1 VIDGLATVL
10 IMVSLV
16 AAAWTFVPAARN
28 RPIGRSQLWALVM
41 VELGLLAQAVM
52 AIVKLAGGERPQELA
67 IFVGYLAGSLVIV
80 LVGGFLGLA
89 ERTRWGAVVAGV
101 ACLVVPV
108 VVLRMQQVWEG
119 TGA

>member
-10 IMVSLV
+10 IIVSLV
-16 AAAWTFVPAARN
+16 AAAWTFVPAARD

-41 VELGLLAQAVM
+41 VELGLLTQAVM
-52 AIVKLAGGERPQELA
+52 AVIKLAGGERPQELA
-67 IFVGYLAGSLVIV
+67 VFVGYLAGSLVIV